1 MKKATIPINLEYF
14 KRSFI
19 PDKSISFQQPKL
31 TFLTDTLQEECNS
44 NDWNVRYQAY
54 LNIHSILINETQSK
68 NLNKEF
74 SNLADL
80 LLNLI
85 ENEQQFQNLV
95 ILLQTLKGTLKQI
108 NSNENNYIEKVMI
121 KLISNLSTPKMK
133 IRQLFTKFL
142 IDLIELYGMEHVL
155 EHCLNNINNTNARL
169 RSELVN
175 IINHILLV
183 HPNQHDEQIS
193 KIIDCLVVG
202 LNDETA
208 RVKFFAVEGFA
219 ILNTFKA
226 NLISDLFHSN
236 RISDG
241 LKILLKCRFR
251 DPKVPLINSEGLIE
265 YDIFTKPSLS
275 NQSSESDISTIVI
288 PTPQLSH
295 SDSSKALLNTS
306 DLSEEICKKFNCF
319 EDPSKDHFVLDGTM
333 NFYSKLLEQNE
344 DSPIIEVKKV
354 TKFEFLRKNKKKD
367 TVKKSLGSAID
378 TIASALISDLDAS
391 KTLQNASDL
400 SQSENLNCFEEV
412 SLNNQIVSDRQNDED
427 HPRMDSNRPAKF
439 EFLRKNKKKDIIS
452 TTKDSE
458 LQDLSSLTVTDNL
471 PMTVNDID
479 KKSKPKITIKR
490 KIKKSSSVKE
500 LDTKTLQIDEFQ
512 FNQQVKLP
520 KLKDT
525 IKILKSTDDWN
536 EIVVQLAH
544 LSDIIV
550 KQSPTTSEQVHE
562 INLTVC
568 DQLLNLR
575 TSVSKVAVKCLDNLF
590 IHTSKLMEPGLDL
603 AVTSLLKKIG
613 EGNKFIVEEIETC
626 LTTMCQHMNPLK
638 SMNSLLLNSVRKNH
652 LIRQRVIEFIYTLI
666 QQHMSETQLLR
677 QLENDK
683 LSLMLVTY
691 LNQGSLKI
699 RDCTKKCILAL
710 STLPGFMEAEKRF
723 LTPSQLQDVETILR
737 KQR

>member
-155 EHCLNNINNTNARL
+155 EHCLNNINNSNARL

-183 HPNQHDEQIS
+183 HPNQHVEQIS

-319 EDPSKDHFVLDGTM
+319 EEPSKDHFVLDGTM

-367 TVKKSLGSAID
+367 TIKKSLGSAID
-378 TIASALISDLDAS
+378 TIAS
-391 KTLQNASDL
+391 
-400 SQSENLNCFEEV
+400 
-412 SLNNQIVSDRQNDED
+412 QNDED

-471 PMTVNDID
+471 PMTVNDKD
-479 KKSKPKITIKR
+479 KKLKPKITIKR

-544 LSDIIV
+544 LSDIIM

-613 EGNKFIVEEIETC
+613 EGNKFIVDEIETC

-638 SMNSLLLNSVRKNH
+638 SMNSLLLNSVHKNH

>member
-155 EHCLNNINNTNARL
+155 EHCLNNINNSNARL

-175 IINHILLV
+175 IVNHILLV
-183 HPNQHDEQIS
+183 HPNQHVEQIS

-319 EDPSKDHFVLDGTM
+319 EEPSKDHFVLDGTM

-367 TVKKSLGSAID
+367 TIKKSLGSAID
-378 TIASALISDLDAS
+378 TIAS
-391 KTLQNASDL
+391 
-400 SQSENLNCFEEV
+400 
-412 SLNNQIVSDRQNDED
+412 QNDEH

-439 EFLRKNKKKDIIS
+439 EFLRKNKKMDIIS

-471 PMTVNDID
+471 PMTVNDKD

-544 LSDIIV
+544 LSDIIM

-638 SMNSLLLNSVRKNH
+638 SMNSLLLNSVHKNH